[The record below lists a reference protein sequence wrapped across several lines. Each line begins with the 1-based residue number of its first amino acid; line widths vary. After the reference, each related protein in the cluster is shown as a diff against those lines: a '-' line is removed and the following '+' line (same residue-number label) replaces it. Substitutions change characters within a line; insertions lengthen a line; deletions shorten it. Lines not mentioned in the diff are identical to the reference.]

1 MKRVLV
7 TGAAGRIGQRISG
20 ELIHAGFSLRLT
32 DIKPFDNPTNSEVVL
47 ADLRDPDKAKA
58 VVAGMDSII
67 HLAGQPDEASFDEIL
82 QANIIPTYQLFEAAR
97 QANVPKI
104 IFASSNRVT
113 SFYPC
118 EQPVSTECLA
128 RPDSLYAVSKGYGEV
143 LARLYVDKY
152 RMSIA
157 CLRIGS
163 FSEEPT
169 EKRHLKT
176 WISPRDMSQLLT
188 CVLEAPKFDYLLLY
202 GVSNNTQNPWLNP
215 EAEKIGYQPQDN
227 AEDFKDRLP
236 ENTPEEELYYGG
248 KFCID

>member
-20 ELIHAGFSLRLT
+20 ELVRSGFSLRLT
-32 DIKPFDNPTNSEVVL
+32 DKIPFEDPTSSEVMV
-47 ADLRDPDKAKA
+47 ADLRCPDKAKT
-58 VVAGMDSII
+58 VVTGVDSII
-67 HLAGQPDEASFDEIL
+67 HLAGLPNEASFDEIL

-118 EQPVSTECLA
+118 EQPVSTECLV
-128 RPDSLYAVSKGYGEV
+128 RPDSLYAASKGYGEI
-143 LARLYVDKY
+143 LARFYVDKY

-176 WISPRDMSQLLT
+176 WISPRDLAHLLT
-188 CVLEAPKFDYLLLY
+188 CVLQAPKFDYLLLY
-202 GVSNNTQNPWLNP
+202 AVSNNTQNPWINP
-215 EAEKIGYQPQDN
+215 GAEKIGYQPRDN
-227 AEDFKDRLP
+227 AEDFKDKLP
-236 ENTPEEELYYGG
+236 KSLAEEDRYYGG
-248 KFCID
+248 KFCLD